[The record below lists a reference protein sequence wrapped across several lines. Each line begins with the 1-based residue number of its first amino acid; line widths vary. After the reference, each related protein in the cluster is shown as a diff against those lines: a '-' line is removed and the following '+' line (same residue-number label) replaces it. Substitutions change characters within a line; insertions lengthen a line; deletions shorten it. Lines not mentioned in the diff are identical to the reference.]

1 MNRLRTVTVTRM
13 KEKEDLAVSPYYIIN
28 RLIFFDGLA
37 NNNESSDQTGQRGE
51 IGEEIDVINRKE

>member
-1 MNRLRTVTVTRM
+1 MNRLRTVTVARM

-37 NNNESSDQTGQRGE
+37 NNNESSDQTG
-51 IGEEIDVINRKE
+51 